1 MIKKKRQIPA
11 LQLFHALLKHEPGYS
26 TKQISYSS
34 ALSRTPKTSNPED
47 WCNYWQT
54 QKQPWRHEPEINPER
69 QEELSK
75 CRLIQ
80 SDINQNIYPFKG
92 MKLTRADVEWLLS
105 THENNHG
112 PVDWIDTSQQNRQ
125 GLDLRGTDLR
135 GIDLSGLPLAKIVGG
150 LTGGN
155 WAYIITAEQRNQA
168 AVHLEGAYLKDAHL
182 EGAILGRAHL
192 ERAYLGQAY
201 LERAYLRAAHLEGV
215 DFGRAHLEGADLSR
229 ARLDRAYLREAHLE
243 GANLAEA
250 HLEGASLREAYL
262 EGKCIRKLN
271 GKCLEMLD
279 PTDLRGAYFDT
290 ATNLEGAKLGN
301 GELGFVPL
309 ADIRWSNIN
318 LSVVNW
324 ATVKMLGDEQ
334 EARRVK
340 KHDGSVKNKEDRFRQ
355 YRTAVRANRQL
366 AVALRGQGLNEEAS
380 RFAYRAQVL
389 ERKVLWWQRKPLSCL
404 FSWFLFL
411 IAGYGY
417 RPIRS
422 IITYLLVIAFFAAA
436 YFVFGVTESGPH
448 HLKWYESIVVS
459 LTAFHG
465 RGFLSDQFKP
475 GDPQSIIAAIEAAV
489 GLVIEIIFIATF
501 TQRFFGR

>member
-1 MIKKKRQIPA
+1 MRERTIRRFLLYLLFPA
-11 LQLFHALLKHEPGYS
+11 LFKHIS
-26 TKQISYSS
+26 TRKIDQANRSPDP
-34 ALSRTPKTSNPED
+34 APNDAEGWRD
-47 WCNYWQT
+47 YWRT
-54 QKQPWRHEPEINPER
+54 QKNPQPWRTQPEIDVKR
-69 QEELSK
+69 Q
-75 CRLIQ
+75 
-80 SDINQNIYPFKG
+80 
-92 MKLTRADVEWLLS
+92 MKLTRCRSTIPDIKQGIYPFRGMKLSRADIEWLLA
-105 THENNHG
+105 THENGQG
-112 PVDWIDTSQQNRQ
+112 PVDWNDISQCERH
-125 GLDLRGTDLR
+125 GLDLRGADLS
-135 GIDLSGLPLAKIVGG
+135 GIDLSGLPLARMLGG

-155 WAYIITAEQRNQA
+155 WANVTLEQRDQA
-168 AVHLEGAYLKDAHL
+168 AVRLEKAYLKEVHL
-182 EGAILGRAHL
+182 EGAILGRARL
-192 ERAYLGQAY
+192 EHAYLGEAH
-201 LERAYLRAAHLEGV
+201 LEQAYLRAARLEGADLGKAHLQCT
-215 DFGRAHLEGADLSR
+215 DFGRAHLKW
-229 ARLDRAYLREAHLE
+229 AYLREAHLE

-250 HLEGASLREAYL
+250 HLEGASLREACL
-262 EGKCIRKLN
+262 EGKYILKSN
-271 GKCLEMLD
+271 EDYLEVLP

-318 LSVVNW
+318 LSVVDW
-324 ATVKMLGDEQ
+324 AKVKMLGDEQ

-340 KHDGSVKNKEDRFRQ
+340 KHDSSVKNKEERFRQ
-355 YRTAVRANRQL
+355 YRAAVRANRQL
-366 AVALRGQGLNEEAS
+366 AVALREQGLNEEAS

-389 ERKVLWWQRKPLSCL
+389 ERKVLWRQRKPLTYL

-422 IITYLLVIAFFAAA
+422 VITYLLVIAFFAAA

-465 RGFLSDQFKP
+465 RGFLSDQFRP
-475 GDPQSIIAAIEAAV
+475 GDPQSIIAVIEAAV